1 MATTALRIEKPDEV
15 LASHAEWQCRA
26 RAAGAAYQAWCEAE
40 RSERAC
46 RWAAYL
52 AQLDGEQRAAE
63 AYADTL
69 RRATAQPAPVTAP
82 APGDTATPT
91 V

>member
-15 LASHAEWQCRA
+15 LATHAEWQCRA
-26 RAAGAAYQAWCEAE
+26 RAAGTAYQAWRDAE

-46 RWAAYL
+46 RWAAYV

-63 AYADTL
+63 AYADAL
-69 RRATAQPAPVTAP
+69 RRAAERPAAP
-82 APGDTATPT
+82 APAAGDAPAPAA
-91 V
+91 